1 MDKNE
6 LKKIEQQKLEWEK
19 NELADYLKTAPERAK
34 QFETNSE
41 IPVERVYTPL
51 ELDKEG
57 FDFEKDLGFPGQ
69 FPYTRG
75 VTPSMFRSQLWTM
88 GQYSGFGS
96 AEDTNKRYK
105 YLLAQGQ
112 KGNSVAFDLPTQL
125 GYDSDH
131 PVASGEVGKVG
142 AAVDTLRDFEI
153 LFDGISIGEIRQS
166 MTINATA
173 TIILAMYIAIAEKQG
188 IPKSDIEVFMQNDIL
203 KEYVARGA
211 YIFPVKPSIKLVTDI
226 YEYCSKYMPKSSPQR
241 ICGYHMRE
249 AGSNAVQE
257 LAFTLANA
265 ISYMT
270 AAKERGLN
278 IDDFAHG
285 LLIFLSGDG
294 EFFEE
299 IAKFRACR
307 RMWAKMMRERFGAK
321 DPRSMQVRFFGY
333 TAGSTMTAQQP
344 LNNIIRATIES
355 MAMLLG
361 GGNIIFVS
369 SYDES
374 LALPSEESVTIALR
388 TQQIIAEE
396 SGIAKTVD
404 PIGGSYYVETL
415 TNRLEKE
422 ALKYIQKIDEMGG
435 SVIAI
440 EKGYIQEE
448 IARESYKMQK
458 KIEKG
463 EKAIVGVNKYRDN
476 KQQKTEILKVDPN
489 VERNQKERLRQ
500 VKRDRDNEKV
510 KQLLSKIKEV
520 AVTKD
525 NIMPTMIE
533 AVKCY
538 ASIGEIS
545 DALREVYGKYEGKV
559 YL

>member
-41 IPVERVYTPL
+41 IPVERVYTPI

-75 VTPSMFRSQLWTM
+75 ITPSMFRSQLWTM

-173 TIILAMYIAIAEKQG
+173 TIILSMYIAIAEKQG

-265 ISYMT
+265 ISYLT

-476 KQQKTEILKVDPN
+476 KQQKTAILKVDPD

-510 KQLLSKIKEV
+510 KQILSKIKEV
-520 AVTKD
+520 AVTKE